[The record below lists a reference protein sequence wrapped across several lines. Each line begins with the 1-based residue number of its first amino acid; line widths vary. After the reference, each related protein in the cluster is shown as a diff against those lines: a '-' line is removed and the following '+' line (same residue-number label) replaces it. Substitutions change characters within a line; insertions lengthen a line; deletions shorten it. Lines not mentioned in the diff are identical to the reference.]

1 MLHCCVCAD
10 SNLSSTTVGHGHVE
24 SSLPL
29 KFKLKIPK
37 FGFSL
42 LGSRAE
48 RDAAG
53 TVTEEGQLKQICFT
67 YRNANM
73 HVLSN

>member
-10 SNLSSTTVGHGHVE
+10 SNLNSMTMGRGHVE
-24 SSLPL
+24 SSLQH

-48 RDAAG
+48 RDDAG
-53 TVTEEGQLKQICFT
+53 TVTKEGQLKQICFT
-67 YRNANM
+67 YRNAIM